1 MTTAYSVTS
10 HNVSLSLTDRWLD
23 LFHGLLCGSVSTANP
38 GLRTKYIG
46 FHMKP
51 SQGEA
56 RARPKLSVCTQLT
69 ALTAFQPIPPA
80 PTIFYVVG
88 LRIS

>member
-1 MTTAYSVTS
+1 
-10 HNVSLSLTDRWLD
+10 
-23 LFHGLLCGSVSTANP
+23 
-38 GLRTKYIG
+38 
-46 FHMKP
+46 MKP

-56 RARPKLSVCTQLT
+56 RGGPKLSVCTQLT